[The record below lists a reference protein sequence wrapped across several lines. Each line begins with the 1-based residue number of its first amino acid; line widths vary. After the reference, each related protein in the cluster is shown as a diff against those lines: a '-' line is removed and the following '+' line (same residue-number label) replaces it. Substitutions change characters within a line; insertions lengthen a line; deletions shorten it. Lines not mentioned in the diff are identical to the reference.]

1 MVYILNQRE
10 RSTIMPLLFSSQ
22 LEQQKQQQQ
31 QQQMQQR
38 LKRRR
43 ASESTHLL
51 SKSVNTSTLLTS
63 QHASTSSKYLNYKNL
78 NVKRNS
84 LISPNSN
91 SSLNQLLPPFSSLAS
106 LSNENNNNAKM
117 SFNNSEFSLNE
128 ENSFCPINLN
138 NNPNIN
144 NNLSISFINN
154 DLSQPIIKEL
164 ASNNGSNYGSTSN
177 SVSTSITNLNHSS
190 GTNLNKSFSTN
201 TAVLSN
207 TYNNNFNVASANNTP
222 RFSTNFPSQSKL
234 NTFNSSHKPT
244 SNVFSQ
250 LSSKRRSSIATIPS
264 TSNSYNFHINRD
276 ILNTTPPIYTNA
288 SLNLTQLGSAFS
300 SSIYNNS
307 SNNNKN
313 NNNKDDLMNRN
324 KPSNFPILQPKRKKS
339 NSLSIIDYANI
350 LNMNTNYQM
359 LADFYDDTEAS
370 MARLSLKTT
379 RSANIQKQA
388 TLSEQMAAL
397 FGSSMC
403 DCYLCKLKTIDAKK
417 AQQHNF
423 EILPNKH
430 NAEFSIMKFTYS
442 TPFSQLS
449 CLKLFNLMNTDVS
462 IIINNNN
469 ENGSSNSC
477 KFLRIGIRSN
487 TFYY

>member
-1 MVYILNQRE
+1 
-10 RSTIMPLLFSSQ
+10 MPLLFSSQ

-31 QQQMQQR
+31 QSQMQPR
-38 LKRRR
+38 LQRRR

-51 SKSVNTSTLLTS
+51 SKSINSSTLLSS
-63 QHASTSSKYLNYKNL
+63 QHASNSSKYLNYKNL

-106 LSNENNNNAKM
+106 LSSENNNNSNNAK
-117 SFNNSEFSLNE
+117 SNFNNSEFSLNEE

-144 NNLSISFINN
+144 NHLSISFVNN

-164 ASNNGSNYGSTSN
+164 TNYNGSNHGSTSN

-190 GTNLNKSFSTN
+190 VTNSNKNLSFNTALPNNNNNNSFS
-201 TAVLSN
+201 A
-207 TYNNNFNVASANNTP
+207 ASANNTP
-222 RFSTNFPSQSKL
+222 RFSANFPSQSKV
-234 NTFNSSHKPT
+234 NTLNSSNKQT
-244 SNVFSQ
+244 SNIFPQ
-250 LSSKRRSSIATIPS
+250 LSSKRRSSIATIPTAS
-264 TSNSYNFHINRD
+264 HSYNFNANRD

-288 SLNLTQLGSAFS
+288 SLNLSQLGSAFS
-300 SSIYNNS
+300 SSIYNSNS
-307 SNNNKN
+307 NFNK
-313 NNNKDDLMNRN
+313 NNNKDDIMNRN

-339 NSLSIIDYANI
+339 NSISIIEYANI

-388 TLSEQMAAL
+388 SLSEQMAAL

-423 EILPNKH
+423 EIVPNKH
-430 NAEFSIMKFTYS
+430 NADFSITKFTYS

-462 IIINNNN
+462 IVVNNSN
-469 ENGSSNSC
+469 ENSFSSSS
-477 KFLRIGIRSN
+477 KF
-487 TFYY
+487 FAF